1 MSHKMSLI
9 IEIILHA
16 TEDLGKI
23 EKSLQKIFDITPE
36 EFEKEEMT
44 GHFGNPITILKTK
57 ISKNNAKKL
66 ISILISKISNDDL
79 ETLEYELDQMNKNY
93 GLQIR
98 ISKQDLIRGKISF
111 GKSDSVKLTI
121 TTPVYKKNEI
131 GSVYREILNIR

>member
-1 MSHKMSLI
+1 MSPKVSLI

-16 TEDLGKI
+16 TEDLSKI
-23 EKSLQKIFDITPE
+23 EKSLQNIFDIGLDG
-36 EFEKEEMT
+36 FEKEEMT
-44 GHFGNPITILKTK
+44 GHFGNPITILKAN

-79 ETLEYELDQMNKNY
+79 ETLQHELDEMDKNS

-111 GKSDSVKLTI
+111 AKSNSVKLTI

-131 GSVYREILNIR
+131 GRVYREILNIR